1 MFDFLNKE
9 NIKNQMTLK
18 ELVEEV
24 PSLLSLAEVEIDRYF
39 QVDGGY
45 SPYLKVRE
53 KDGKLQIISLAPKSL
68 VLSNYDKIIPD
79 NKFSY
84 AGDFTLKKV
93 EKEKHCVKVKISYNT
108 TIDLFLDVFVFEF
121 DIKNKVPVDYPTD
134 YMIGNYGL
142 LAETIQNSNPSL
154 IDIETKKGWN
164 KEYSVHK
171 SWWINEIKKS
181 A

>member
-18 ELVEEV
+18 ELVEEA
-24 PSLLSLAEVEIDRYF
+24 PSLLSLAEVEIDKYF
-39 QVDGGY
+39 KVDGGY
-45 SPYLKVRE
+45 SSYLKIRE
-53 KDGKLQIISLAPKSL
+53 NNGKLQIISLAPNPL
-68 VLSNYDKIIPD
+68 VLSNYEKIIPD

-84 AGDFTLKKV
+84 AADLVLNKV
-93 EKEKHCVKVKISYNT
+93 EKEKHCVKVKISNNT
-108 TIDLFLDVFVFEF
+108 TMDLLLDVFVFEF
-121 DIKNKVPVDYPTD
+121 DIHNKVIVDYPTD
-134 YMIGNYGL
+134 YMIGNYEL
-142 LAETIQNSNPSL
+142 LAETIQNSNPYL
-154 IDIETKKGWN
+154 INIETKKGWN